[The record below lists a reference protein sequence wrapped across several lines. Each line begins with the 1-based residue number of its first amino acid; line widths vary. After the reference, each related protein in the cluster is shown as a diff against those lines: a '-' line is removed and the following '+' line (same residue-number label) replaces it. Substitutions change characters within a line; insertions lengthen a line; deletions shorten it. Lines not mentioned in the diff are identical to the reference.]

1 MRQAKLERLGLLG
14 NKQVKVAEKVETSE
28 KAEVAE
34 KASVEKA
41 EKPVKKSK

>member
-14 NKQVKVAEKVETSE
+14 NKQVKVAEKVETT
-28 KAEVAE
+28 
-34 KASVEKA
+34 EKA